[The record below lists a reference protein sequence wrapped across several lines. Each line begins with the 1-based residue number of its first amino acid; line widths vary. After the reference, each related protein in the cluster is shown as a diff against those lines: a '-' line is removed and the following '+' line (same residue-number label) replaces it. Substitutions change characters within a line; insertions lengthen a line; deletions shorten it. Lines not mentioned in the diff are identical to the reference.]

1 MKISALLVLRVLI
14 FNGCAQKYLLVEC
27 DTELPSKLYD
37 GEKCEHLADDKKF
50 AECVIVNDIRK
61 MTDYD
66 NLKAAFESCK

>member
-1 MKISALLVLRVLI
+1 MKISALLILCVLI
-14 FNGCAQKYLLVEC
+14 FNGCAQKLLVKC
-27 DTELPSKLYD
+27 DTKLPERLYN
-37 GEKCEHLADDKKF
+37 GEKCRHLADDKEF

>member
-1 MKISALLVLRVLI
+1 LLV
-14 FNGCAQKYLLVEC
+14 KC
-27 DTELPSKLYD
+27 DTKLPERLYN
-37 GEKCEHLADDKKF
+37 GEKCRHLADDKEF